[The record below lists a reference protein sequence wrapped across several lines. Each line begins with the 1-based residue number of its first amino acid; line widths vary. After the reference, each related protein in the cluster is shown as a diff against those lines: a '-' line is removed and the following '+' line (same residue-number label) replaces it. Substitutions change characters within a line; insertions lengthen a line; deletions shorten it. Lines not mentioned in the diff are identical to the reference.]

1 MLTIKSNIIMSKFQE
16 SEVIYIAAYYVTEIL
31 TIEYMLIWKL
41 CANFLLISNGSYVE
55 TKL

>member
-1 MLTIKSNIIMSKFQE
+1 MLTSNIIMSKFQE

-31 TIEYMLIWKL
+31 TTEYMLIWKL
-41 CANFLLISNGSYVE
+41 CANFLLIRNGSYVE